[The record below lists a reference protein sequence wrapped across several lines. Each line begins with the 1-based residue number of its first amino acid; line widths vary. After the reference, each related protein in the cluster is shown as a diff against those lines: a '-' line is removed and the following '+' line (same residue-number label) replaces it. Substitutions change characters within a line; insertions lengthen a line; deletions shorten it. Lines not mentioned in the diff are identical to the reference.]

1 MSHNEEVLP
10 YYYETNEC
18 STDSNCS
25 VADPNAVCDEY
36 HSRCICLHEL
46 YRDITVP
53 EIRCVGGRQINQWCS
68 SSKQCYVVNT
78 QTTCVGSFMRSLCKC
93 LHGFYFNADNK
104 SCVQYPEGE
113 VYMVDEADKI
123 MFFNANF
130 MAFAVFVFL
139 AVIILAIQ
147 KDLICDILKGKIS
160 PLNDAMNAE
169 AEEGVDRI
177 QNASSTHSSPMAG
190 PAEDVEAGAAAATD
204 VGEDEVDPGESP
216 TSAARLVSGDG
227 HPTDRQHGLQQLL
240 ANTVGGTHIVT
251 AVPAYECSVDLDCS
265 SKDSNAVCDTNHS
278 LCKCTNG
285 LYRGPPYREI
295 KCSVGKAY
303 NERCRSPRECLLV
316 DQYSDCVAHV
326 CRCLPGYNP
335 IPGANISQGSVRCLL
350 DEYRFNADHAHLTF
364 FKVSPVPLL
373 VICIILVYLG
383 YQRGAKVPQR
393 RGSSTSNR
401 RIVPMWRGVTFH
413 QATTPP
419 RNSTTLPN
427 GSAGSNSSGSQNG
440 HAVVMVG
447 DAGLRR
453 ESSSATDSRRSR
465 GSAHSQRDSS
475 GRERQERAQPL
486 PSDRA
491 GQTHDNNNSSSRPTE
506 RRDSAMSPPPPYA
519 QEEAPPSYEDAIRAS
534 RVASREPAMADLAE
548 TSNRTA
554 ATSTE
559 PPNQLPNGTSVV
571 ESDTNQNI
579 EFHNI
584 MEMPNQQVTKRPSA

>member
-169 AEEGVDRI
+169 AEE
-177 QNASSTHSSPMAG
+177 
-190 PAEDVEAGAAAATD
+190 
-204 VGEDEVDPGESP
+204 
-216 TSAARLVSGDG
+216 
-227 HPTDRQHGLQQLL
+227 
-240 ANTVGGTHIVT
+240 VGGTHIVT